1 MQMNQRL
8 NIKHSQSIVMTP
20 QLRQAIKLLQ
30 FSNLELSSYIDEEIE
45 KNPFLDRKNDE
56 SVLEGLKE
64 SIQQKNNNDNDA
76 DSEKSWEENYKIKNN
91 NFQYDEISNFEDRI
105 AEPKKTLRDH
115 LLDQILLDIPEGQ
128 DRKVALLLLDLIE
141 PSGWINLDIEEFSE
155 KHNLQS
161 QIINKVLSK
170 LQKLDPVG
178 VFATNLGECLRI
190 QLDEKKLLNKSN
202 LKLTENLSLLAK
214 GEIKKLCKITS
225 LNEKEL
231 SIQINII
238 KKLNPKPAEGFSDYD
253 FRIDPPDVMIT
264 STSKGWKVQLNKSTL
279 PSLIIQENFAN
290 EVKSKNNKDDDKKFV
305 NESVNSARWLVRAIE
320 QRNST
325 TLKVAVEILRQQKS
339 FFKNGPGHLKPL
351 VLKDV
356 ADAVGMHESTVS
368 RVTRAKLL
376 QTPWGIFQMKDF
388 FSSSV
393 GETNTEEAHA
403 AKTVRTLLKEI
414 INNEKDNKPY
424 SDEKI
429 AAIFKEKGV
438 NVARRTVA
446 KYREMLNI
454 PSSAE
459 RKRLMRLNKV
469 INIKI

>member
-1 MQMNQRL
+1 M
-8 NIKHSQSIVMTP
+8 
-20 QLRQAIKLLQ
+20 
-30 FSNLELSSYIDEEIE
+30 
-45 KNPFLDRKNDE
+45 
-56 SVLEGLKE
+56 
-64 SIQQKNNNDNDA
+64 
-76 DSEKSWEENYKIKNN
+76 
-91 NFQYDEISNFEDRI
+91 
-105 AEPKKTLRDH
+105 
-115 LLDQILLDIPEGQ
+115 
-128 DRKVALLLLDLIE
+128 
-141 PSGWINLDIEEFSE
+141 
-155 KHNLQS
+155 
-161 QIINKVLSK
+161 
-170 LQKLDPVG
+170 
-178 VFATNLGECLRI
+178 
-190 QLDEKKLLNKSN
+190 
-202 LKLTENLSLLAK
+202 TENLSLLAK
-214 GEIKKLCKITS
+214 GEIKKLCKLTG

-231 SIQINII
+231 SIEINTI
-238 KKLNPKPAEGFSDYD
+238 KKLNPKPAEGFSGYD

-279 PSLIIQENFAN
+279 PSLIIQENFAS
-290 EVKSKNNKDDDKKFV
+290 EVKNKNNKDDDKKFV

-325 TLKVAVEILRQQKS
+325 TLKVAVEILTQQKA
-339 FFKNGPGHLKPL
+339 FFKDGPGHLKPL

-376 QTPWGIFQMKDF
+376 QTPWGIFHLKDF

-393 GETNTEEAHA
+393 GETETEEAHA

-424 SDEKI
+424 SDEQI
-429 AAIFKEKGV
+429 AALFKERGV

-446 KYREMLNI
+446 KYREMLSI

-469 INIKI
+469 INIKV